1 MNQQR
6 RVEYIVF
13 TEEGA
18 GKWTSENCN
27 IENSTGD
34 RKEHGQTGPGK
45 ASGKMDVLVPSKE
58 TNLDSFGVLPNV
70 LWMPKST
77 HFFSS
82 CLVNLVVWWVRWA
95 GEVEVTPCQQLR
107 QSHHRQ
113 LLVFPTLHLFLDLE
127 PGKFDTKSWVPF
139 IIFPLSVA
147 HSGES
152 L

>member
-58 TNLDSFGVLPNV
+58 TNLAIFGICAAKFTLKVIFLGKV
-70 LWMPKST
+70 PKIWK
-77 HFFSS
+77 
-82 CLVNLVVWWVRWA
+82 N
-95 GEVEVTPCQQLR
+95 
-107 QSHHRQ
+107 
-113 LLVFPTLHLFLDLE
+113 
-127 PGKFDTKSWVPF
+127 
-139 IIFPLSVA
+139 
-147 HSGES
+147 
-152 L
+152 